1 MIVMT
6 IMHDSLKGGDS
17 KQERE
22 IGPVAAKV
30 AVLMNP
36 CSGPLCMLI

>member
-1 MIVMT
+1 MIM
-6 IMHDSLKGGDS
+6 IMQDSLKAGDS
-17 KQERE
+17 RQERNN
-22 IGPVAAKV
+22 GGAAAKV